1 MLKHI
6 SNIPSSAHAISTMV
20 VKKIAN
26 KWLLAAALSAAM
38 LPVAR
43 AQSDASLLLS
53 ALPVASVVVAGSAAA
68 QASAEVVALSI
79 DGAVLVVKGVQA
91 SARGTVLVLERVS
104 DGAVASIEIAAV
116 GASTAAYSVGATV
129 AVSVIGAGA
138 ILSVAGEVIAFVPN
152 KVGEALLY
160 NERL

>member
-1 MLKHI
+1 MI
-6 SNIPSSAHAISTMV
+6 A
-20 VKKIAN
+20 KKTVNA
-26 KWLLAAALSAAM
+26 WLMAAALSAAM
-38 LPVAR
+38 LPMAR

-68 QASAEVVALSI
+68 QASAEVVALSM

-116 GASTAAYSVGATV
+116 GASTTAYSVGATV
-129 AVSVIGAGA
+129 AVSVIGAGV

-152 KVGEALLY
+152 KFGEALLY

>member
-1 MLKHI
+1 M
-6 SNIPSSAHAISTMV
+6 PCSAHTTCARHL
-20 VKKIAN
+20 KKIAIGG
-26 KWLLAAALSAAM
+26 LLAAALSAAL
-38 LPVAR
+38 LPAAR

-68 QASAEVVALSI
+68 QASVAVAALSL
-79 DGAVLVVKGVQA
+79 DGAVLLVKGVQA
-91 SARGTVLVLERVS
+91 SAKGTVLVLERVS
-104 DGAVASIEIAAV
+104 DGAVASVEIAAA
-116 GASTAAYSVGATV
+116 GASVAAASVGATV

-138 ILSVAGEVIAFVPN
+138 ILSVAGEAIAFVPN